1 MCEENMVH
9 FPFKLNQAY
18 YVRKS
23 LIKLSVAVV
32 KSLAS
37 AQAFLHVFPA
47 GSTYFLFQ
55 RKVIRII
62 RLCTDSEKSLDA
74 FGAFDL

>member
-1 MCEENMVH
+1 MCGKNVVH

-18 YVRKS
+18 YVRES
-23 LIKLSVAVV
+23 LIKLLVAAV

-47 GSTYFLFQ
+47 GSTHLLFQ
-55 RKVIRII
+55 WKVIRII
-62 RLCTDSEKSLDA
+62 RLCTDSEKSLDTL
-74 FGAFDL
+74 GAFDL